1 MRLLAAGLNHKT
13 APIEVRERLA
23 LHPTRQVEV
32 LRELC
37 AGPGVAECLVLSTC
51 NRFEVYAAAPVCGSA
66 LDVHT
71 LTGRATDIDSRA
83 LDPHLYVYD
92 GLHAAR
98 HLFEVASGADS
109 MVLGETE
116 IMSQVKQAADVARAA
131 GTLGTALSRLMDKA
145 LEAAKRAR
153 SETSIDEGCASVAS
167 IAVGLARQI
176 CGDPCRSTVLLLGAG
191 ETAELTLQRLLECGT
206 PCVFIA
212 NRTISRARGLAE
224 ECGGQVVPFADIYQ
238 AMAETDVVIASTSAP
253 HPVVHTPQM
262 QQVVKDRGARPLFII
277 DLAVPRDVEPQVG
290 DLENVFLYN
299 IDSLQE
305 AVDEALKHRESQL
318 PRVRAI
324 CAEAAAEYWAWA
336 SSLDLIPTILGLR
349 DRAESIRQQEF
360 DRALG
365 LMGDLTPR
373 QRKHLHLL
381 SKRLVQGLI
390 DEPLRRLRRRACEG
404 DGLAYLDVL
413 RELFD
418 LPEGEGDAAEPSG
431 DSEEDSP

>member
-1 MRLLAAGLNHKT
+1 MQLLAAGLNHKT

-23 LHPTRQVEV
+23 LHPTRQLEV

-37 AGPGVAECLVLSTC
+37 AHSDVAECLLLNTC
-51 NRFEVYAAAPVCGSA
+51 NRFEIYVVAPVCQAG
-66 LDVHT
+66 LDVHE
-71 LTGRATDIDSRA
+71 LTARVTNTDVRAFDE
-83 LDPHLYVYD
+83 HLYVYD
-92 GLHAAR
+92 GVHAAR

-116 IMSQVKQAADVARAA
+116 IMGQVKQAADIARAA
-131 GTLGTALSRLMDKA
+131 GTLGTALSRLTDTA
-145 LEAAKRAR
+145 LQAAKRAR
-153 SETSIDEGCASVAS
+153 GETSIDDGCASVAS

-191 ETAELTLQRLLECGT
+191 ETAELTLQRLMDCGT
-206 PCVFIA
+206 PCVFVA
-212 NRTISRARGLAE
+212 NRTLSRARGLAE
-224 ECGGQVVPFADIYQ
+224 ACGGQVVPFADIYQ

-253 HPVVHTPQM
+253 HPVVHAEQM
-262 QQVVKDRGARPLFII
+262 RQVVRDRGARPLFVI

-305 AVDEALKHRESQL
+305 AVDEALKHRASQL
-318 PRVRAI
+318 PRVKQI

-336 SSLDLIPTILGLR
+336 SSLDLMPTILGLR
-349 DRAESIRQQEF
+349 DRAESIRQEEF

-381 SKRLVQGLI
+381 TKRLVQGLI
-390 DEPLRRLRRRACEG
+390 GEPLQRLRRRACEG
-404 DGLAYLDVL
+404 DGLAYLSML
-413 RELFD
+413 QELFD
-418 LPEGEGDAAEPSG
+418 LSEGERDGAERGD
-431 DSEEDSP
+431 DSEEGSA